1 MKIPKIYISAP
12 YSDNPEENVK
22 RVLKVADKLLEFGYI
37 PVIPHLYHYWNKIS
51 PKPYETWI
59 RLGKVLLQDCDLV
72 LRLSGDS
79 KGADGEVKLAHD
91 LGIPVIFLASDDQIG
106 SIVPWIKYVESHHLS
121 GIILKTD
128 GYVAQVPNSYEDTY

>member
-22 RVLKVADKLLEFGYI
+22 RVLKVADKLLKFGYF
-37 PVIPHLYHYWNKIS
+37 PTIPHLYHFWDKIS

-59 RLGKVLLQDCDLV
+59 RLGKQKLQDCDLV

-106 SIVPWIKYVESHHLS
+106 NIVSWMKFIEEYRPASL
-121 GIILKTD
+121 ILATS
-128 GYVAQVPNSYEDTY
+128 GYVVQEKSY

>member
-22 RVLKVADKLLEFGYI
+22 RVLKVADKLLKFGYF
-37 PVIPHLYHYWNKIS
+37 PAIPHLYHFWDKIS

-59 RLGKVLLQDCDLV
+59 RLGKVLLRDCDLV

-79 KGADGEVKLAHD
+79 KGADGEVELAHV
-91 LGIPVIFLASDDQIG
+91 LGIPVITLSFDNQMDSVGAWINFVKEEHLVNIFLKS
-106 SIVPWIKYVESHHLS
+106 
-121 GIILKTD
+121 D
-128 GYVAQVPNSYEDTY
+128 GYILQK

>member
-22 RVLKVADKLLEFGYI
+22 RVLKVADKLLKFGYMPI
-37 PVIPHLYHYWNKIS
+37 IPHLYHFWDKIS

-91 LGIPVIFLASDDQIG
+91 LGIPVAFIDSDNRISLLKEVNSLAE
-106 SIVPWIKYVESHHLS
+106 WIQFAEKNR
-121 GIILKTD
+121 I
-128 GYVAQVPNSYEDTY
+128 SYLAL